1 MRDNNVSRPSGR
13 YYFFNLGC
21 PKNLVDAE
29 MVATRLERAGWR
41 EADTSGDA
49 ELLVVTTCAF
59 ISMAE
64 EESVDVILH
73 AASIKKPWQKL
84 AVLGCLVTREGERL
98 DQLLPEVDLFLPVA
112 EMEELPER
120 IGASLG
126 MNQDRAGME
135 SATRRLFTPSHIAY
149 IKVAEG
155 CSNMCSYCT
164 IPSIRGEL
172 RSRGPGDIYAEAE
185 KFIRAGVKELVLIAQ
200 DTSAWGMERDLAADP
215 VGCAGADDIYDVAER
230 IGRSG
235 SIWVRLM
242 YLHPRHIDVERTVR
256 LLGSGSI
263 IPYLDIPI
271 QHASDP
277 VLERMGRRYGRKR
290 LIELFT
296 ALRRAHPDLVLRTTV
311 MTGFPGETEEDLEIL
326 IDFLEEV
333 RFDHVGV
340 FEFSPERGTP
350 AARME
355 PKIHPETA
363 VERRDMLIEL
373 QMDISQNRL
382 EQRINNC
389 EKVLV
394 DGLIGADESP
404 GVDIWGVGR
413 YYGQAFEIDGV
424 TYLSGDSADTG
435 DFLPVRIVRTGA
447 YDLFARTERDLG

>member
-1 MRDNNVSRPSGR
+1 MRDNNASRPSRR
-13 YYFFNLGC
+13 YYFFHLGC

-29 MVATRLERAGWR
+29 MVATSLELAGWR
-41 EADTSGDA
+41 EADSSGDA

-84 AVLGCLVTREGERL
+84 AVLGCLVTREGDRL
-98 DQLLPEVDLFLPVA
+98 DQLLPEVDLFLSVA

-120 IGASLG
+120 IGAG
-126 MNQDRAGME
+126 PGTNRDRAGME
-135 SATRRLFTPSHIAY
+135 AATRRLFTPSHIAY

-164 IPSIRGEL
+164 IPSIRGGL
-172 RSRGPGDIYAEAE
+172 RSRGAGAIIEEAE

-200 DTSAWGMERDLAADP
+200 DTTAWGMERDLAADS
-215 VGCAGADDIYDVAER
+215 VGCAGVHDIYDVAER

-242 YLHPRHIDVERTVR
+242 YLHPKHIDVERTVW

-271 QHASDP
+271 QHASDS

-290 LIELFT
+290 LLELFT
-296 ALRRAHPDLVLRTTV
+296 SLRRAHPDLVLRTTV

-326 IDFLEEV
+326 IDFLEEI

-350 AARME
+350 AAHME
-355 PKIHPETA
+355 PKIHPETV

-373 QMDISQNRL
+373 QMDISQDRL
-382 EQRINNC
+382 EQRINNG
-389 EKVLV
+389 EKILAGIR
-394 DGLIGADESP
+394 D
-404 GVDIWGVGR
+404 R
-413 YYGQAFEIDGV
+413 
-424 TYLSGDSADTG
+424 
-435 DFLPVRIVRTGA
+435 R
-447 YDLFARTERDLG
+447 RDLPER